1 MRMFCAR
8 GHILRQKVV
17 VLMAQLFSSKPFA
30 FVLLEFH
37 LQGSYDTNSYSA
49 GKENDGLA
57 MFADIL
63 YQT

>member
-1 MRMFCAR
+1 
-8 GHILRQKVV
+8 
-17 VLMAQLFSSKPFA
+17 MAQLFSSKPFA